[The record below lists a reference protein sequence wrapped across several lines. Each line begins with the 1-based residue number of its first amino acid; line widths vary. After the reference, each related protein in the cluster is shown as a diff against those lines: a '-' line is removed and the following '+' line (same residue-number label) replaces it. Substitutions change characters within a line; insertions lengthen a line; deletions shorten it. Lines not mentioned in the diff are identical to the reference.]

1 MSETI
6 VQERVSRRFIWT
18 LAALSAAAKLDRVAM
33 GMLRAGL
40 VIVLVWIGGLKFVDY
55 EAEGI
60 VPLVANSPLMSFL
73 YHRPAEYRTHMNKEG
88 ELNPEHRAWHRENG
102 TYTFSHG
109 LGVVIVS
116 IGLLIAIY
124 PVNPTLSALGSCLLV
139 LMSCT
144 TLSFLVT
151 TPEAWVP
158 ALGDANHGFPF
169 LSGAGRLI
177 VKDFIMLGAAMVTLA
192 DSAKSSIRTAM
203 AATQISGG
211 FRGSMRLFPA
221 IGWCGATS

>member
-1 MSETI
+1 MSEAI

-177 VKDFIMLGAAMVTLA
+177 VKDFIMLGAAMVTLV
-192 DSAKSSIRTAM
+192 DSAKASLLRT
-203 AATQISGG
+203 
-211 FRGSMRLFPA
+211 
-221 IGWCGATS
+221 